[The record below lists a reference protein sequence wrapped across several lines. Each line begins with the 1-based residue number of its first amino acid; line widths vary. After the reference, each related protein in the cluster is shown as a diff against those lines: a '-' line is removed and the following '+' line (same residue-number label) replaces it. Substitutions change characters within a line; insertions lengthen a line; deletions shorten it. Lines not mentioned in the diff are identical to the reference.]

1 MVTKEKTQINQSF
14 AQQSPKSMAAKGVY
28 KSNSCLKDVDM
39 ILSVTINNLLKNH
52 YKRKVELY
60 TKVKPF
66 FFPEKYGRYRFFIPR
81 SKYFQTDKILI

>member
-39 ILSVTINNLLKNH
+39 ILSVIINNLLKNH

-66 FFPEKYGRYRFFIPR
+66 FFPRKVW
-81 SKYFQTDKILI
+81 KIQVFHTQIKVLPN